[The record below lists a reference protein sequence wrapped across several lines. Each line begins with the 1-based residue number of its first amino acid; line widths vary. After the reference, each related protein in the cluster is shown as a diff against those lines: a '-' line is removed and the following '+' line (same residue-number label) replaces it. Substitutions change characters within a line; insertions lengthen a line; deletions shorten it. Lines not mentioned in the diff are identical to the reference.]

1 MKKLLLYG
9 LMPFIFIFGLSMNGK
24 GQLLFEENFSYG
36 VGSLLTANGWT
47 AHSGAGTNAVS
58 TTAASISYTGY
69 LSSGIGDEVSLVA
82 SGEDVNKGFTPQT
95 TGSFYSSFLVN
106 VTSTSAT
113 GDYFFHLGPSA
124 LGTAFKAR
132 VFVKNDGGTNLAF
145 GITHTGGSSN
155 PPVYTAFNYALNTTY
170 LIVVKYTFVDGT
182 ANDIVSLIIN
192 PVIGGTE
199 PTATVT
205 AADPSQSDPVDMG
218 TVALRQGTTANT
230 VNVKLDGIR
239 VGSTWGDVTGGTAT
253 TSLTVGS
260 PSAGAQWRQGTTYNI
275 TWSASLTNP
284 NVMIEFTDNASAG
297 TPTWTTLNPSI
308 AASAGTWAWS
318 IPAGQ
323 ALSSDCK
330 IRITDIP
337 VTATGLS
344 GIFSIVPP
352 PAQIATLAELRAV
365 APGTEYTYVGQGI
378 LTFQQSFRK
387 QKYIQDATAAILIDD
402 NAGKITTTYNIGD
415 AITNISGTV
424 AVFNGMTQFTPVSD
438 PGPAAS
444 TGNSITPEAVTLAQ
458 LSANWENY
466 EAEII
471 KVPNVTFTNPSGN
484 FANGLIYPVTDNAG
498 TGRDFRT
505 TFFDVDYIG
514 TPVPTVTQDLVVIP
528 NSRIDGDHITSRN
541 LADMV
546 YNSGNTIMITEIMYN
561 PIDGG
566 NDTIEFIEL
575 YNSGSVSVNMKDWY
589 FSEGVTYV
597 FPDISIAPNS
607 YYVIAR
613 DAVSMQN
620 TFGITCAQWTE
631 GFLDDAGE
639 PIVLKDAIGQV
650 KDNVYFLPVAPW
662 PTTPNNGGPSLTF
675 CNTTLDNSLGENW
688 SASSNQVAVNG
699 LGEAIYA
706 SPGSSCST
714 GANLVITEIMFNP
727 PESGSDSLEFIEIYN
742 LGNSM
747 NLEGF
752 YFSAGVVFEFP
763 SVTLANGEYT
773 LVAVNSAAIQ
783 NTFGKPSLQWT
794 SGGLSN
800 SGEVI
805 TLKDKY
811 GVTIDEVTYANAAP
825 WYPAANGEGP
835 SLTLCDPSSNNALP
849 VNWKASS
856 EYAAINAAGD
866 SIFATPLG
874 GCVNPPTVANFEA
887 NPTSLLEGESV
898 QFTDLSTNNPTAWEW
913 SFIGGAPDASTEQNP
928 LIQYN
933 AYGVYSVTLKATNE
947 FGNSTITKT
956 DYISVGVDGIINL
969 PSVVAVYPNPT
980 NGKLFITNPS
990 DQSLEITV
998 FNTIGKQVNSTTSDE
1013 SVISMDI
1020 TGQSKG
1026 VYIVKITN
1034 KMKQNVKVQKV
1045 VLK

>member
-1 MKKLLLYG
+1 
-9 LMPFIFIFGLSMNGK
+9 
-24 GQLLFEENFSYG
+24 
-36 VGSLLTANGWT
+36 
-47 AHSGAGTNAVS
+47 
-58 TTAASISYTGY
+58 
-69 LSSGIGDEVSLVA
+69 
-82 SGEDVNKGFTPQT
+82 
-95 TGSFYSSFLVN
+95 
-106 VTSTSAT
+106 
-113 GDYFFHLGPSA
+113 
-124 LGTAFKAR
+124 
-132 VFVKNDGGTNLAF
+132 
-145 GITHTGGSSN
+145 
-155 PPVYTAFNYALNTTY
+155 
-170 LIVVKYTFVDGT
+170 
-182 ANDIVSLIIN
+182 
-192 PVIGGTE
+192 
-199 PTATVT
+199 
-205 AADPSQSDPVDMG
+205 
-218 TVALRQGTTANT
+218 
-230 VNVKLDGIR
+230 
-239 VGSTWGDVTGGTAT
+239 
-253 TSLTVGS
+253 
-260 PSAGAQWRQGTTYNI
+260 
-275 TWSASLTNP
+275 
-284 NVMIEFTDNASAG
+284 
-297 TPTWTTLNPSI
+297 
-308 AASAGTWAWS
+308 
-318 IPAGQ
+318 
-323 ALSSDCK
+323 
-330 IRITDIP
+330 
-337 VTATGLS
+337 
-344 GIFSIVPP
+344 
-352 PAQIATLAELRAV
+352 
-365 APGTEYTYVGQGI
+365 
-378 LTFQQSFRK
+378 
-387 QKYIQDATAAILIDD
+387 
-402 NAGKITTTYNIGD
+402 
-415 AITNISGTV
+415 
-424 AVFNGMTQFTPVSD
+424 
-438 PGPAAS
+438 
-444 TGNSITPEAVTLAQ
+444 
-458 LSANWENY
+458 
-466 EAEII
+466 
-471 KVPNVTFTNPSGN
+471 
-484 FANGLIYPVTDNAG
+484 
-498 TGRDFRT
+498 
-505 TFFDVDYIG
+505 
-514 TPVPTVTQDLVVIP
+514 
-528 NSRIDGDHITSRN
+528 
-541 LADMV
+541 
-546 YNSGNTIMITEIMYN
+546 
-561 PIDGG
+561 
-566 NDTIEFIEL
+566 
-575 YNSGSVSVNMKDWY
+575 
-589 FSEGVTYV
+589 
-597 FPDISIAPNS
+597 
-607 YYVIAR
+607 
-613 DAVSMQN
+613 
-620 TFGITCAQWTE
+620 
-631 GFLDDAGE
+631 
-639 PIVLKDAIGQV
+639 
-650 KDNVYFLPVAPW
+650 VAPW

-913 SFIGGAPDASTEQNP
+913 SFIGGTPDASTEQNP

-933 AYGVYSVTLKATNE
+933 AYGVYSVTLTATNE

-990 DQSLEITV
+990 DQTLEITV